1 MSTTYG
7 LHRALLLNRNG
18 VAVRFEDRKLS
29 FAELADRVARFAG
42 ALVGMGVGPGDRVAV
57 LSLNQPRYLE
67 MFLAAAW
74 VRAVIVPL
82 NIRWSVAENTDA
94 AGDCRP
100 KVLVVDATFAAAGRA
115 IAAAIGGLTLVYAD
129 DARVAESDGMADYD
143 RLVAATPPV
152 ADAEARGDELAGV
165 FYTGGTTG
173 RSKGVMLSHRNLMS
187 NALNMLAEG
196 LSNADAVYLHAAP
209 MFHLANAA
217 AMYFHFLGGG
227 SHVVLRTFT
236 PAGLAEAIER
246 RRVTDTL
253 LVPTMI
259 QMFVDDPAATKRDL
273 SSLKRIVYGA
283 SPISE
288 AVLDRAMAALPGTE
302 FVQAY
307 GMTELSPCAT
317 VLPWKDHIGE
327 GRARGRH
334 RSGGRPA
341 VMVDVRIV
349 DTEDRPLPPR
359 AVGEI
364 VARGETVMM
373 GYWERPEETR
383 KAVVDGWMHTGDGG
397 YMDEDGYVYVVDRIK
412 DMIVTGG
419 ENVYSAEVEN
429 CIAQH
434 PDVAQCAVIGV
445 PSDEWGETVH
455 AVAMRKPGTTLT
467 PEAITAFCKERIAGY
482 KCPRSV
488 AIQDEPLPLSGAGK
502 ILKRELR
509 KPYWENRTRQVS

>member
-1 MSTTYG
+1 MF
-7 LHRALLLNRNG
+7 LG
-18 VAVRFEDRKLS
+18 VAW
-29 FAELADRVARFAG
+29 AG
-42 ALVGMGVGPGDRVAV
+42 AAV
-57 LSLNQPRYLE
+57 
-67 MFLAAAW
+67 
-74 VRAVIVPL
+74 VPL
-82 NIRWSVAENTDA
+82 NIRWSAAENTDA
-94 AGDCRP
+94 VGDCRP
-100 KVLVVDATFAAAGRA
+100 KVLVVDATFAATGRA

-129 DARVAESDGMADYD
+129 DARVAESDGMADYE
-143 RLVAATPPV
+143 RLVAETPSV

-246 RRVTDTL
+246 RCVTDTL

-259 QMFVDDPAATKRDL
+259 QMLVDDPAAATRDL

-288 AVLDRAMAALPGTE
+288 AVLDRAMGRFRERVRPGLRHDRAFALRDGAAVERPHRRGPR
-302 FVQAY
+302 QRA
-307 GMTELSPCAT
+307 AT
-317 VLPWKDHIGE
+317 
-327 GRARGRH
+327 GRADVRRH
-334 RSGGRPA
+334 G
-341 VMVDVRIV
+341 DVRIV
-349 DTEDRPLPPR
+349 DAEDRPLPRR

-383 KAVVDGWMHTGDGG
+383 KAIVDGWMHTGDGG
-397 YMDEDGYVYVVDRIK
+397 YMDKDGYVYVVDRIK

-429 CIAQH
+429 CIARH
-434 PDVAQCAVIGV
+434 PAVAQCAVIGV
-445 PSDEWGETVH
+445 PSDEW
-455 AVAMRKPGTTLT
+455 ARR
-467 PEAITAFCKERIAGY
+467 C
-482 KCPRSV
+482 
-488 AIQDEPLPLSGAGK
+488 
-502 ILKRELR
+502 
-509 KPYWENRTRQVS
+509 TRW

>member
-253 LVPTMI
+253 LV
-259 QMFVDDPAATKRDL
+259 
-273 SSLKRIVYGA
+273 
-283 SPISE
+283 
-288 AVLDRAMAALPGTE
+288 
-302 FVQAY
+302 
-307 GMTELSPCAT
+307 
-317 VLPWKDHIGE
+317 
-327 GRARGRH
+327 
-334 RSGGRPA
+334 
-341 VMVDVRIV
+341 
-349 DTEDRPLPPR
+349 
-359 AVGEI
+359 
-364 VARGETVMM
+364 
-373 GYWERPEETR
+373 
-383 KAVVDGWMHTGDGG
+383 
-397 YMDEDGYVYVVDRIK
+397 
-412 DMIVTGG
+412 
-419 ENVYSAEVEN
+419 
-429 CIAQH
+429 
-434 PDVAQCAVIGV
+434 
-445 PSDEWGETVH
+445 
-455 AVAMRKPGTTLT
+455 
-467 PEAITAFCKERIAGY
+467 
-482 KCPRSV
+482 
-488 AIQDEPLPLSGAGK
+488 
-502 ILKRELR
+502 
-509 KPYWENRTRQVS
+509 